1 MKKLVKVAFLSIL
14 SLAVLT
20 ACGGAN
26 SAESS
31 SSSSENKGHGKNE
44 QVLNLSIAAEL
55 PTVDPALVQDGI
67 SFTALNQVM
76 EGLYRLDKKGN
87 PIPALADGEATVS
100 SDGLTYTFKLKP
112 DLVWSNKAE
121 LTAADFEYGWKRV
134 VNPKTA
140 ANYAFVMK
148 DIKNAQAIM
157 DGTATVD
164 TLGIKAIDKLTLEVT
179 LEKPVEN
186 FLASITRGTFFPQN
200 EAFVTKEGEKFGT
213 NSERAIYNGPFVLT
227 DWDGTGL
234 SWNYEKNPN
243 YWDEKNVA
251 LTKVTNQVI
260 KETSTGINL
269 YQDDTIDLVRLTGE
283 YAKQFIDDPEFK
295 APTEARS
302 VYLELDHV
310 NHPALKN
317 EKLREAIALTI
328 NRKDLVTEIIANGST
343 ALGGLVT
350 KDLAKNS
357 ETGEDFRKA
366 SGSYLDYDLKKA
378 KTLWS
383 EAKKELGIEKTE
395 IELVTDDDET
405 SKKVSQFIQSSIE
418 EELDGVKIKI
428 KNVPFKNRIELGDTG
443 QFGLLLSGWGADAND
458 PDAFLNLFLSGSVF
472 NGGKYTNA
480 KYDALIQAATG
491 TDSGDPAK
499 KWQNDLAAEKILMD
513 DVGIIPLYQ
522 KADSILVKS
531 HVKDYIQYQIGSPN
545 LKYVSLTG
553 E

>member
-1 MKKLVKVAFLSIL
+1 MKKLVFIVFLSVL
-14 SLAVLT
+14 SVAVLT
-20 ACGGAN
+20 GCDGAS
-26 SAESS
+26 SASSQSS
-31 SSSSENKGHGKNE
+31 SNSPSQDSGN
-44 QVLNLSIAAEL
+44 QVLNLSVAAEL
-55 PTVDPALVQDGI
+55 PTVDPALVQDAI

-76 EGLYRLDKKGN
+76 EGLYRLDKNGK
-87 PIPALADGEATVS
+87 PVPALTDGEAVIS

-112 DLVWSNKAE
+112 DLVWSNGAE

-140 ANYAFVMK
+140 ANYAFIMK
-148 DIKNAQAIM
+148 EIKNAQAIM
-157 DGTATVD
+157 DGKASLD
-164 TLGIKAIDKLTLEVT
+164 TLGVKAIDKTTLEVT

-186 FLASITRGTFFPQN
+186 FLTDITRGTFFPQN
-200 EAFVTKEGEKFGT
+200 EAFVTKEGDKFGT
-213 NSERAIYNGPFVLT
+213 NSERAIYNGPFVLK

-234 SWNYEKNPN
+234 SWNYEKNPT
-243 YWDEKNVA
+243 YWDKENVA
-251 LTKVTNQVI
+251 LSKVTNQVI

-269 YQDDTIDLVRLTGE
+269 YQNDTIDLVRLTGE

-302 VYLELDHV
+302 IYLELDHV

-317 EKLREAIALTI
+317 EKMREAIALTL

-350 KDLAKNS
+350 KDLAENS
-357 ETGEDFRKA
+357 QTKEDFRKA

-378 KTLWS
+378 KSLWN
-383 EAKKELGIEKTE
+383 EAKKELNIDSTE

-443 QFGLLLSGWGADAND
+443 QFGLLLSGWGADSND
-458 PDAFLNLFLSGSVF
+458 PDAFLNLFLSDSVF
-472 NGGKYTNA
+472 NGGKYNNP
-480 KYDALIQAATG
+480 KYDELVQAATG
-491 TDSGDPAK
+491 VDSGDSAK
-499 KWQNDLAAEKILMD
+499 KWQDDLAAEKILME

-531 HVKDYIQYQIGSPN
+531 HVKDYVQYQIGSPN
-545 LKYVSLTG
+545 LKYVSLKNN
-553 E
+553 